1 MAQQP
6 GIVIFRQEYANVR
19 DKLNHEQKG
28 QLLDALFDFSESGIG
43 YQGNDPFVSMAFA
56 FFSAAIQR
64 SDSKYAE
71 RCRKNRENAQRRW
84 NNDKD
89 ATEYDGTRSD
99 AIACDICQPSETQAK
114 PNETNLPK
122 RINFSPPTLE
132 EVSEYIRERGCR
144 IDPGEFID
152 FYQARG
158 WQLKAGVKMRDWKA
172 AVRTWERKRGEWNRG
187 LYSSRDGDK
196 APGQRSEYL
205 Y

>member
-28 QLLDALFDFSESGIG
+28 QLLDALFDFSESGIE

-64 SDSKYAE
+64 YDSKYAE

-84 NNDKD
+84 NNDED
-89 ATEYDGTRSD
+89 AIESDGMRLH
-99 AIACDICQPSETQAK
+99 AIACDACQQNENESSETN
-114 PNETNLPK
+114 PPK
-122 RINFSPPTLE
+122 RIIFSPPTLAD
-132 EVSEYIRERGCR
+132 VSEYIRERGCR

-158 WQLKAGVKMRDWKA
+158 WQLKAGVKMKDWKA

-187 LYSSRDGDK
+187 LYNSRNGDQ
-196 APGQRSEYL
+196 APGQRSEYK